1 MKLSWGTTELKQW
14 SETGS
19 QNLQLGRI
27 PSCELFPLALFYKL
41 SFDSLPILLLF
52 GHSGHSYPKF
62 EKMCISYRFMYL
74 RHKIICVIWDK
85 VFKNGPSKTCGR
97 QTLKN

>member
-1 MKLSWGTTELKQW
+1 MKLSWGKTELKQW
-14 SETGS
+14 SEMGS

-52 GHSGHSYPKF
+52 GHIGHSYPKF

-85 VFKNGPSKTCGR
+85 VFKNGPSKTCER